1 MEAKFQY
8 ITIIQFDCQPTYVI
22 VLQQQL
28 VTATSAIWESINTMK
43 SKKNGGFP
51 DRGLDSQALH
61 LLGDLM
67 EKDAEGTSYQN
78 EEIPIF
84 PNNSKVSEA

>member
-1 MEAKFQY
+1 VEAKVRY
-8 ITIIQFDCQPTYVI
+8 STIIQSDCKPTNVI
-22 VLQQQL
+22 VLQQPL
-28 VTATSAIWESINTMK
+28 VTATTATLESINTMK

-67 EKDAEGTSYQN
+67 EKDAEGAIYQN
-78 EEIPIF
+78 EEIPTF
-84 PNNSKVSEA
+84 TNNSKVSEA

>member
-1 MEAKFQY
+1 
-8 ITIIQFDCQPTYVI
+8 
-22 VLQQQL
+22 
-28 VTATSAIWESINTMK
+28 MK
-43 SKKNGGFP
+43 SKKNGGIP

-67 EKDAEGTSYQN
+67 EKDAEETLYHN

-84 PNNSKVSEA
+84 TNNSKVSEASQQ